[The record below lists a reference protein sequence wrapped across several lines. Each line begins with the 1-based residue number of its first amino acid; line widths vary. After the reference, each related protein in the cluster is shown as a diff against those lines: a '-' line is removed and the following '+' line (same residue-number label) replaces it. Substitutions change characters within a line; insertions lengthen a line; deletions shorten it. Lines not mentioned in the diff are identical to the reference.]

1 MSNFEKAGSPRWTT
15 GRRYRAKPDE
25 MAEYVV
31 GKIDEIP
38 EGKAIAVEAGRR
50 TIAFFRVAG
59 KLYAVANRCPHKGAS
74 LCEGEVVVEDGIV
87 RCPWHHW
94 NWQLDDGKLEA
105 DPRQALRT
113 YPIVLDGEDVVV
125 TV

>member
-1 MSNFEKAGSPRWTT
+1 VN
-15 GRRYRAKPDE
+15 RAQQGE

-31 GKIDEIP
+31 GKLDDIP
-38 EGKAIAVEAGRR
+38 EGKGIAVEAGQR
-50 TIAFFRVAG
+50 TIAVFRVAG

-74 LCEGEVVVEDGIV
+74 LCEGEVVCEDGIV

-94 NWQLDDGKLEA
+94 NWQLGDGKLET
-105 DPRQALRT
+105 DPRQGLRT
-113 YPIVLDGEDVVV
+113 YPIAVDGDDVVV

>member
-1 MSNFEKAGSPRWTT
+1 LAGGAGRSGT
-15 GRRYRAKPDE
+15 GE

-31 GKIDEIP
+31 GKLNEIP

-50 TIAFFRVAG
+50 TIAVFRVGG
-59 KLYAVANRCPHKGAS
+59 KLYAIANRCPHKGAS
-74 LCEGEVVVEDGIV
+74 LCEGEIVVEDGIV

-94 NWQLDDGKLEA
+94 NWQLGDGKLEA

-113 YPIVLDGEDVVV
+113 YPVVVDGDDVVV